1 MACGFEN
8 GAVRVFDIATTSQLH
23 EYRHHQARVVSLVF
37 SQDCAKLFSA
47 GEDGLI
53 CVYDAVRNYQPIKT
67 VVSAHAGDKIDLS
80 LGPNGKFLASIAI
93 GSGSIVILNIDTMDK
108 VLEISSQG
116 RKLKLVQ
123 FAPIKNEVFAI
134 TQDCRLHRY
143 CLDTGELAH
152 ESSPLHLD
160 VINTMCISENGRYL
174 LTGGS
179 EGLLKIWLLGKN
191 GPHEKRCQSFIGHPA
206 TITAAMFSPD
216 KRQVVSVGD
225 GYGILVWDVHVD
237 ATEDLSEYVDRLID
251 ERTHAEQ
258 QRIEEQAEGAETPP
272 PRLPILAKSQAVS
285 EMIDNF
291 RQRLRADDLE
301 SEEMFEGST
310 GLLGREPSP
319 LVRVRERAMGLDLSL
334 SPTQASQT
342 VQTDHHHDQ
351 LLQADRSTVNAQA
364 NNALS
369 THQSALPVPV
379 LIKSAVYR
387 LLYQFVLN
395 FL

>member
-152 ESSPLHLD
+152 ESSPLH
-160 VINTMCISENGRYL
+160 
-174 LTGGS
+174 
-179 EGLLKIWLLGKN
+179 
-191 GPHEKRCQSFIGHPA
+191 P
-206 TITAAMFSPD
+206 
-216 KRQVVSVGD
+216 
-225 GYGILVWDVHVD
+225 
-237 ATEDLSEYVDRLID
+237 LS
-251 ERTHAEQ
+251 AKKQ
-258 QRIEEQAEGAETPP
+258 Q
-272 PRLPILAKSQAVS
+272 
-285 EMIDNF
+285 F
-291 RQRLRADDLE
+291 
-301 SEEMFEGST
+301 
-310 GLLGREPSP
+310 
-319 LVRVRERAMGLDLSL
+319 
-334 SPTQASQT
+334 
-342 VQTDHHHDQ
+342 
-351 LLQADRSTVNAQA
+351 
-364 NNALS
+364 
-369 THQSALPVPV
+369 
-379 LIKSAVYR
+379 
-387 LLYQFVLN
+387 
-395 FL
+395 